1 MKIKPTTE
9 VKSFI
14 KLSGVTYCNGEPLTP
29 VSDRKRGDDF
39 YRMLQKEHEKNDRLS
54 DANETL
60 RKANEE
66 HVEARQLMLVI
77 NKELIEMNKDL
88 EEENER
94 LNQLVSELREVIVVL
109 ASM

>member
-9 VKSFI
+9 IKSFT

-29 VSDRKRGDDF
+29 VSDRQRGDDF
-39 YRMLQKEHEKNDRLS
+39 YAMYQKAWHKADALE

-66 HVEARQLMLVI
+66 HVEARRLMLTV

-88 EEENER
+88 EHC
-94 LNQLVSELREVIVVL
+94 
-109 ASM
+109 